1 MKFRNLAAA
10 AAALTL
16 TTTPVLAADV
26 SRTAA
31 PVSAASQ
38 AEGEGWLLAVL
49 AIILAALGLYLL
61 AKNDDDTPG
70 SP

>member
-1 MKFRNLAAA
+1 MKFRTLAAA

-38 AEGEGWLLAVL
+38 AEGESWLLAVL
-49 AIILAALGLYLL
+49 AAILAALGLYLL
-61 AKNDDDTPG
+61 AKNEDDTPN

>member
-1 MKFRNLAAA
+1 MALRSFVAAA
-10 AAALTL
+10 AAVVLTSS
-16 TTTPVLAADV
+16 PVVAADV
-26 SRTAA
+26 SRSAA

-38 AEGEGWLLAVL
+38 AEGEGWLLAIL

-61 AKNDDDTPG
+61 ANNDDDTPG